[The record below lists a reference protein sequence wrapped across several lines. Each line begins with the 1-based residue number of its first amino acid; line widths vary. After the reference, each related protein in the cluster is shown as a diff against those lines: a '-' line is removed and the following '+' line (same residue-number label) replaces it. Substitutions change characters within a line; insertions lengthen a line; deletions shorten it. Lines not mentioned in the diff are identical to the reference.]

1 MNKDKKEDKK
11 ENKKEVTYL
20 VAPKFWLE
28 MSPTPYLRVRED
40 QLKKYP
46 TFIEPIIYEEGK
58 EYPRRII
65 DRTQD

>member
-11 ENKKEVTYL
+11 EVTYL
-20 VAPKFWLE
+20 VAPFFWLE
-28 MSPTPYLRVRED
+28 RGTPPYYRVRED
-40 QLKKYP
+40 QLKDYP
-46 TFIEPIIYEEGK
+46 TRLPTIIYEEGK